1 MGGRHDVG
9 AAGPARNDGG
19 AGLLALASRAAPAH
33 LPARAYY
40 LVDCVAPWAAETPAL
55 DGLSGALLPGA
66 QHVFAFHAVVAGE
79 CWAAALGEPPRRLA
93 AGDFVAFPRGEA
105 HGFASAPG
113 LRAAPDPAVF
123 QRLAAEPLPLR
134 VRYGAGD
141 GPRTQLV
148 CGFLGCDAR
157 PFNPLLGALPRLLH
171 ASRADGGEWLARFVD
186 LAVEE
191 MRAGRPGGGPV
202 LARLSELLF
211 IEVVRRHVAAL
222 PPGQAG
228 WLGGLRDEF
237 VGKALARL
245 HGRPDGGWTL
255 QRLAREVGLSRSALA
270 ERFARLVGEPPMH
283 YLLRWRLQRGALRL
297 ADGATVQEAAD
308 EAGYASEAAFS
319 RAFKKVV
326 GAPPAAWAQARR
338 RAGGLGPAARMG
350 SEAARSPS

>member
-1 MGGRHDVG
+1 MERDPLSDVLQSVRLTG
-9 AAGPARNDGG
+9 AVFY
-19 AGLLALASRAAPAH
+19 LA
-33 LPARAYY
+33 
-40 LVDCVAPWAAETPAL
+40 DCVAPWAAASPAL
-55 DGLSGALLPGA
+55 EGMAAALLPGA
-66 QHVFAFHAVVAGE
+66 QHVFAFHAVLSGE
-79 CWAAALGEPPRRLA
+79 CWAAPAGEPPRHLG

-105 HGFASAPG
+105 HELASAPG

-123 QRLAAEPLPLR
+123 QRLAGEPPPLR
-134 VRYGAGD
+134 VRYGAGA
-141 GPRTQLV
+141 GPGARLV

-171 ASRADGGEWLARFVD
+171 ASRDGGGEWLARFLD
-186 LAVEE
+186 LALEE
-191 MRAGRPGGGPV
+191 LRGERPGSGPV

-245 HGRPDGGWTL
+245 HGQPDGGWTL
-255 QRLAREVGLSRSALA
+255 HRLAREVGLSRSALA
-270 ERFARLVGEPPMH
+270 ERFARLVGEPPMR

-297 ADGATVQEAAD
+297 ADGASVLEAAA

-319 RAFKKVV
+319 RAFKKAA

-338 RAGGLGPAARMG
+338 RAGGLAPPARG
-350 SEAARSPS
+350 AAQPGVVPP